1 MARRALIAALSIL
14 GLFLVGTVVVLSSI
28 SLFLSIPDATFIY
41 ENEVPAD
48 AWTGNATDA
57 PKPEVIPRI
66 IHQTWK
72 TETLPERWQDVSKT
86 CRDMMP
92 D

>member
-1 MARRALIAALSIL
+1 MGRRVLVAALSIL
-14 GLFLVGTVVVLSSI
+14 GLFLVGTVVVLSSV
-28 SLFLSIPDATFIY
+28 SLFLKVPSLAFIY
-41 ENEVPAD
+41 EDEVPAN
-48 AWTGNATDA
+48 AWTGNLTDA
-57 PKPEVIPRI
+57 PKAEVIPRL

-72 TETLPERWQDVSKT
+72 TDTLPERWQSVSKT

>member
-1 MARRALIAALSIL
+1 MARRVLIAALSIL
-14 GLFLVGTVVVLSSI
+14 GLFLVGTVIVLSSV
-28 SLFLSIPDATFIY
+28 SVFFKVPSPAFIY
-41 ENEVPAD
+41 ENEVPVD
-48 AWTGNATDA
+48 AWTGNVTDA
-57 PKPEVIPRI
+57 PKAEVIPRI

-72 TETLPERWQDVSKT
+72 TETLPERWQAVSKT